1 MHQEN
6 EEEKEEFQDKK
17 DFLLHLILFWRLK
30 AVVLLIFNI
39 IKSIII
45 NQQNIVWKT
54 ISRLTLPFSAAL
66 FKFNFNS
73 INLIDT

>member
-54 ISRLTLPFSAAL
+54 ISRLTLL
-66 FKFNFNS
+66 FRTPELNINLNS